1 MDQWEQ
7 ATWLLILL
15 CSFLF
20 LNSSTTPIF
29 IVSFPQKM
37 IKKESQAVCWP
48 KGTWILGPKVMKIRR
63 LWFPSEQE
71 VKRPPAVVPTGL
83 CLQQL
88 SHSLQ
93 GTRFLLTSASIS
105 GFLLRFHWGRK
116 DYYYYF
122 TSEKCFIF
130 PKAKTSSMRCP
141 LSSLSF
147 VLSLPILLPSSL
159 IRPLPL
165 TSSIATST

>member
-1 MDQWEQ
+1 MLTQRH
-7 ATWLLILL
+7 
-15 CSFLF
+15 
-20 LNSSTTPIF
+20 LNP
-29 IVSFPQKM
+29 
-37 IKKESQAVCWP
+37 
-48 KGTWILGPKVMKIRR
+48 GTQGNKIWR
-63 LWFPSEQE
+63 LWFPSEQD
-71 VKRPPAVVPTGL
+71 VKCPPAVVPTGL

-130 PKAKTSSMRCP
+130 PKAKNSSMRCP
-141 LSSLSF
+141 LSSLFCSF
-147 VLSLPILLPSSL
+147 TSY
-159 IRPLPL
+159 
-165 TSSIATST
+165 TSSFFSHPTPPSYFLYCHQHIVKHLLGQVLPGLYQDSKGG